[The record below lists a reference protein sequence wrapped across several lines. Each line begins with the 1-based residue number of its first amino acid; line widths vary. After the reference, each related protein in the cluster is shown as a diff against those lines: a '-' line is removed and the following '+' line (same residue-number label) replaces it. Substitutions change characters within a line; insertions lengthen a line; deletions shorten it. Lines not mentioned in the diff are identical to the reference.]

1 MYRLNNQQ
9 VYSDT
14 MAATTGKRIMVVDD
28 DKDIT
33 KVIELGLKR
42 AGFQVHA
49 FTDPILAL
57 EHIERGCNDCE
68 ILISDVKMPRLNGF
82 QLAKRVRQIRPEI
95 KLVMMTAFEV
105 NKSEFESVFPSTK
118 IDSVLR
124 KPFASSKLLAIVERI
139 AKPGAESQ

>member
-1 MYRLNNQQ
+1 
-9 VYSDT
+9 

-49 FTDPILAL
+49 FTDPVLAL
-57 EHIERGCNDCE
+57 EHIERGCDDCE

-124 KPFASSKLLAIVERI
+124 KPFTPSKLLAIVERI